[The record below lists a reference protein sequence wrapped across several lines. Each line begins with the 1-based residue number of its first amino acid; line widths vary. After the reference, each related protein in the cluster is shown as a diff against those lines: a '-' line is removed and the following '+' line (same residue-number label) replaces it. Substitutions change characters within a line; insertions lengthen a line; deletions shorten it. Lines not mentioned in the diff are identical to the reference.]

1 MVNILII
8 EDEKNIRD
16 IMKKVLT
23 REGFI
28 VYETRSAEEGLD
40 IIDKKLIDLIVLDL
54 MLPDMDGYEF
64 TKELREASIDTPIL
78 MATARQLPEDK
89 HKGFNVGTDD
99 YMTKPLDMDEFIL
112 RIKAL
117 LRRSKIAS
125 ERKIVIGKVELDYD
139 SLTVTRENE
148 KITLPQKEFQLLFK
162 LLSYPDRIFTRI
174 ELMDEIW
181 GYDNNSDDTTINVH
195 INRLRRKF
203 EHYPEF
209 EIKAIRGLGYKAVK
223 KVED

>member
-28 VYETRSAEEGLD
+28 VYEARSAEEGLD
-40 IIDKKLIDLIVLDL
+40 IIDKQLIDLIVLDL

-162 LLSYPDRIFTRI
+162 LLSYPDC
-174 ELMDEIW
+174 
-181 GYDNNSDDTTINVH
+181 
-195 INRLRRKF
+195 RLR
-203 EHYPEF
+203 
-209 EIKAIRGLGYKAVK
+209 
-223 KVED
+223 

>member
-28 VYETRSAEEGLD
+28 VYEARSAEEGLD
-40 IIDKKLIDLIVLDL
+40 IIDKQLIDLIVLDL

-139 SLTVTRENE
+139 SLTVTREDE